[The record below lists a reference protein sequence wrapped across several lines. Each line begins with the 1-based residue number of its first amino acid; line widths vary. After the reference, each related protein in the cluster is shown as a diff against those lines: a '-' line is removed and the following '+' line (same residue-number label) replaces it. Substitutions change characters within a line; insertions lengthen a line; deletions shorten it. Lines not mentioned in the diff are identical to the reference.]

1 MTVLNLHHHGG
12 RVPEGAVGVM
22 RPSEFGN
29 PFPVGRGFQGLSR
42 AQSVARYRVWLW
54 QRLRADSA
62 FADRVRAL
70 HGRDLVCCCA
80 PLACHADVLAAA
92 AAWLAQY
99 PVDLNSR
106 PATSTPPP
114 P

>member
-1 MTVLNLHHHGG
+1 MTVLNIHHGP
-12 RVPEGAVGVM
+12 VPAGAVVVM

-29 PFPVGRGFQGLSR
+29 PFPVGRPPAFTR
-42 AQSVARYRVWLW
+42 AEAVARYRRWLW
-54 QRLRADSA
+54 QRLRAEPA

-92 AAWLAQY
+92 AAWLAQ
-99 PVDLNSR
+99 P
-106 PATSTPPP
+106 STPKPSP
-114 P
+114 